1 MFIVGLIIG
10 IIITLIIIR
19 INNYLKINNR
29 KMEWKNVFITL
40 LILWLVYSFVGIV
53 FGPQYT
59 KDNGNTCKGY
69 KYGIKICSGDINAE

>member
-10 IIITLIIIR
+10 SIITLIIIK
-19 INNYLKINNR
+19 IHNYLKANNL
-29 KMEWKNVFITL
+29 KMKWKNVFIAL
-40 LILWLVYSFVGIV
+40 LIGWLLYSFVGII
-53 FGPQYT
+53 FEPQYT